1 MLLIYEDY
9 WWVKLCQNLGHE
21 IGQLFRNI
29 KRDNNSNNNKQT
41 SIFLINFS
49 LFWFFVL
56 LCLRYFCS

>member
-1 MLLIYEDY
+1 MGESLPESR
-9 WWVKLCQNLGHE
+9 NE

>member
-9 WWVKLCQNLGHE
+9 WWVKVCQNLGHE

-29 KRDNNSNNNKQT
+29 KRDNNSNNKQT
-41 SIFLINFS
+41 NIFLINFS

-56 LCLRYFCS
+56 LYLRYFCS